1 MIDTAFG
8 VDIIVNF
15 CSTYVSPDTGLV
27 IVDRWKIAKNYMCG
41 SRFFVDVLA
50 SFPFE
55 ILLPSADAADTEQDD
70 AQVQRFQ
77 QLTGLFKLIRLLRL
91 GRIVTFM
98 KMRQDFKL
106 GFRIVSLVSMFL
118 LLIHW
123 LGCILFIF
131 VEDKETSFWLPPF
144 DLNWQTTEFYNYSNE

>member
-1 MIDTAFG
+1 MQ
-8 VDIIVNF
+8 
-15 CSTYVSPDTGLV
+15 
-27 IVDRWKIAKNYMCG
+27 K
-41 SRFFVDVLA
+41 
-50 SFPFE
+50 
-55 ILLPSADAADTEQDD
+55 
-70 AQVQRFQ
+70 FQ

-118 LLIHW
+118 LIIHW

-131 VEDKETSFWLPPF
+131 VEDQEKSFWLPPF
-144 DLNWQTTEFYNYSNE
+144 DLNW